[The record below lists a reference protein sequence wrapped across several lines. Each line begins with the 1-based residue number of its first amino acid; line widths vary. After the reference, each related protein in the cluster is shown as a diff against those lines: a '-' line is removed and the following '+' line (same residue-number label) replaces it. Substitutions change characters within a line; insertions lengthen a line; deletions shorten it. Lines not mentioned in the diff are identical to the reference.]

1 LSSKNSNKA
10 TSNVAL
16 ESLYADIII
25 PLQNKIL
32 RQLKAQLLSWKKVKE
47 DDIVLKEISED
58 EINEIDF
65 NKVDLKN

>member
-10 TSNVAL
+10 TSNTAL
-16 ESLYADIII
+16 ESLYSDIII

-32 RQLKAQLLSWKKVKE
+32 RQLKSQLLAWKKSNE
-47 DDIVLKEISED
+47 NDLFLKDISED
-58 EINEIDF
+58 EINNIEF